1 MANPAEM
8 AAKRLAWE
16 MESWTSIEIRTRE
29 DSVESFS
36 TKHPIHFYNE
46 RHYIET
52 AAGQRMSEMRLGD
65 AKGVERL
72 QVNFTDGQRAADV
85 LQTDTGGWDHQQVSI
100 KRAFG
105 SEGSSGWADRPEPLL
120 AFYVGIV
127 PLPKALA
134 TAEYLG
140 EARLLGRDCD
150 VFLFPHIQ
158 GTRTPLD
165 VVHVLDRATSI
176 PLKMTVYPNAKFRA
190 EDRPESIWTAES
202 FDEVEGHHLALR
214 SSSLKPSFDPSRK
227 VDVES
232 HIEVKEIH
240 YNREFPTSTFWPTTG
255 RDGVVY
261 DEITGKRTGPDPR
274 TIVKKKTGAA
284 PLRAEAGGG
293 WAAAIPSVSLGLG
306 VAVLVAGLLLWWRRR

>member
-16 MESWTSIEIRTRE
+16 LESWTSIEIRTRE
-29 DSVESFS
+29 DSVESLS
-36 TKHPIHFYNE
+36 TKHPNPFYSE

-52 AAGQRMSEMRLGD
+52 AAGQRMSETRLVNS
-65 AKGVERL
+65 KGVERL

-120 AFYVGIV
+120 NFYVGIL

-134 TAEYLG
+134 SAEYLG

-158 GTRTPLD
+158 GTRNLVD
-165 VVHVLDRATSI
+165 AVFLLDRATSI
-176 PLKMTVYPNAKFRA
+176 PLKMTVYTNAKFRA

-214 SSSLKPSFDPSRK
+214 SSVVLPSFDPSRK
-227 VDVES
+227 VDIES
-232 HIEVKEIH
+232 HIEVKEVH
-240 YNREFPTSTFWPTTG
+240 YNRDFPASAFWPTSG
-255 RDGVVY
+255 PNDVVY
-261 DEITGKRTGPDPR
+261 DGITGKHTGPDPR
-274 TIVKKKTGAA
+274 KIVKKTGAA
-284 PLRAEAGGG
+284 PLRADAGGG
-293 WAAAIPSVSLGLG
+293 WAAAIPSASLGLG
-306 VAVLVAGLLLWWRRR
+306 VAVLIAGLILWWRRR

>member
-16 MESWTSIEIRTRE
+16 LESWTSIEIRTHE

-36 TKHPIHFYNE
+36 TKHPIRFYNE

-65 AKGVERL
+65 AKGVKGL
-72 QVNFTDGQRAADV
+72 QVAFTDGQRAADV
-85 LQTDTGGWDHQQVSI
+85 LQTDLGGWDHQQVSI

-105 SEGSSGWADRPEPLL
+105 HEGTSGWADRPEPLL
-120 AFYVGIV
+120 SFYVGTV

-140 EARLLGRDCD
+140 EDRLLGRDCD
-150 VFLFPHIQ
+150 AFLLPHIQ
-158 GTRTPLD
+158 ATRTLPD
-165 VVHVLDRATSI
+165 VVFLLDRATSI
-176 PLKMTVYPNAKFRA
+176 PLKMTVYTNAKLRA

-214 SSSLKPSFDPSRK
+214 SSSVSPSFDPSRK
-227 VDVES
+227 FNVES

-240 YNREFPTSTFWPTTG
+240 YNREFPASTFWPKT
-255 RDGVVY
+255 RPNSVVY
-261 DEITGKRTGPDPR
+261 DQITGKHTGPDPR
-274 TIVKKKTGAA
+274 TIVKKTGDT

-306 VAVLVAGLLLWWRRR
+306 LAVLVVGLVLWWRRR